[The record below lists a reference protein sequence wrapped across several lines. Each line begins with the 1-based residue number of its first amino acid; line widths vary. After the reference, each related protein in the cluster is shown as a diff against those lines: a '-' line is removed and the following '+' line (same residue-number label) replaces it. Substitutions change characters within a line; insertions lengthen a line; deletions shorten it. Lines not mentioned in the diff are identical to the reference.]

1 MGLVK
6 KVDHVAVIAKDLDES
21 IRFYEEMF
29 GFEVKARMEIEQQHI
44 RNALLSAQ
52 GDEFVVEIVQFT
64 DGRDYYYG
72 DGMFEVL
79 ALKVDDIY
87 AAMDELKGK
96 GIEFLMDEPVNPG
109 DGGKFIFF
117 RGPVGEKLEI
127 VEMPD

>member
-6 KVDHVAVIAKDLDES
+6 RVDHVAVIAKDIEES
-21 IRFYEEMF
+21 IRFYTDLF
-29 GFEVKARMEIEQQHI
+29 GFEVKARMEIEQQQI
-44 RNALLSAQ
+44 RNALMHAE
-52 GDEFVVEIVQFT
+52 GDDFVVELVQFT
-64 DGRDYYYG
+64 DDRDYYYG

-87 AAMDELKGK
+87 AAITELKGK
-96 GIEFLMDEPVNPG
+96 DVEFLMDEPVNPG

-117 RGPVGEKLEI
+117 RGPAGEKLEL